1 MSFVSMHSPTLFF
14 STVVKHVDLQDCGLS
29 KTFDTTFTITAFVR
43 LFPSVSVNVRLHVAS
58 TRKRLMTFF
67 TPRRLF
73 STVGDYVLIVLNRKH
88 LQCHHYLVEPS
99 LSSHVLQLTM
109 LRLCFLFE
117 STLLMWEKC
126 FKNKNTNTQMYNE
139 ALMSFHSKP
148 HTQARKICYAF

>member
-14 STVVKHVDLQDCGLS
+14 STVVKHVDLQDYGLS

-73 STVGDYVLIVLNRKH
+73 SIVGDYVLIVLNKKTSAMSPLLGRTFP
-88 LQCHHYLVEPS
+88 V
-99 LSSHVLQLTM
+99 LSCLATDNV
-109 LRLCFLFE
+109 
-117 STLLMWEKC
+117 
-126 FKNKNTNTQMYNE
+126 E
-139 ALMSFHSKP
+139 ALFLV
-148 HTQARKICYAF
+148 